1 MIITN
6 TNGNGTVS
14 IDLST
19 GTKVRQVNGDKYLPD
34 YPETIDLKITNYCDA
49 GCGFCHES
57 STVKGKHADLE
68 DLKAQLSDLP
78 PYTELAIGGGNPLSH
93 PELISFLRWCRSKNF
108 IANITVNHKHVE
120 YISDEIKQLVY
131 GIGISVSTSSKEF
144 KLVNANNVVYHVIAG
159 IHDPN
164 DVFEFFKEQRILVL
178 GYKHY
183 GLGIKY
189 FSQQVDDSIN
199 KWIHQLPQYL
209 KKYNYQTISFD
220 NLALEQLKIKR
231 LVSAKTWQTLYM
243 GDDFTASMYIDA
255 VKKEFSPTSR
265 SNNRVNWSQTNL
277 WRFFHNVL

>member
-6 TNGNGTVS
+6 QNGNAAIS

-19 GTKVRQVNGDKYLPD
+19 GTKIRRVSGEKYSPD

-68 DLKAQLSDLP
+68 ELKTQLQNLP
-78 PYTELAIGGGNPLSH
+78 SYTELAIGGGNPLSH
-93 PELISFLRWCRSKNF
+93 PELIPFLRWCRDRNF
-108 IANITVNHKHVE
+108 IANITVNHKHVPYLTE
-120 YISDEIKQLVY
+120 EIKQLVY
-131 GIGISVSTSSKEF
+131 GIGISVSSNPTEF
-144 KLVNANNVVYHVIAG
+144 QLVNANNVVYHVIAG

-164 DVFEFFKEQRILVL
+164 SVLEFFQNQRILVL
-178 GYKHY
+178 GYKQY

-189 FSQQVDDSIN
+189 FSQQVEDCIH
-199 KWIHQLPQYL
+199 KWKHQLPQYL
-209 KKYNYQTISFD
+209 KKHNYQTISFD
-220 NLALEQLKIKR
+220 NLALEQLKVKR
-231 LVSAKTWQTLYM
+231 LVSAETWQTLYM

-265 SNNRVNWSQTNL
+265 SNNRISWSKTDL
-277 WRFFHNVL
+277 WNFFHEIL

>member
-6 TNGNGTVS
+6 QNGNATVS

-19 GTKVRQVNGDKYLPD
+19 GTKIRKVSGDKYLPD
-34 YPETIDLKITNYCDA
+34 YPETIDVKITNYCDA
-49 GCGFCHES
+49 GCGFCHEN
-57 STVKGKHADLE
+57 STTKGRHGDLE

-93 PELISFLRWCRSKNF
+93 PELIPFLRWCRDKNF
-108 IANITVNHKHVE
+108 IPNITVNHKHVQYLTE
-120 YISDEIKQLVY
+120 EIKQLVY
-131 GIGISVSTSSKEF
+131 GIGISVSPNSAEF
-144 KLVNANNVVYHVIAG
+144 QLVDINNVVYHVIAG

-164 DVFEFFKEQRILVL
+164 AVLEFFKEQRILVL

-183 GLGIKY
+183 GLGVKY
-189 FSQQVDDSIN
+189 FSQQVENSIN

-209 KKYNYQTISFD
+209 KKHNYQTISFD
-220 NLALEQLKIKR
+220 NLALEQLKVKR
-231 LVSAKTWQTLYM
+231 LVSAETWQTLYM

-265 SNNRVNWSQTNL
+265 SNNRISWSKTDL
-277 WRFFHNVL
+277 WNFFHEIL